1 MDPFVR
7 GFKWFS
13 YALGIFVV
21 VGLVF
26 GIIGRL
32 IPEQRV
38 VYIEKPVPEVV
49 DPQVKDDPEEDDKW
63 GDLADDPKNVWRGV
77 FSMSDRKFG
86 EFKNEFAS
94 LTRDLTPDEMMD
106 MADDI
111 HALTMSELE
120 VSGGHLEVLQQ
131 NPAHPDRDRMEME
144 VRQKWKNAER
154 LRDLTVVAWVEIS
167 ARLTKAKSRVQSGSD
182 LPV

>member
-1 MDPFVR
+1 MDPIAR

-38 VYIEKPVPEVV
+38 VYVEKPL
-49 DPQVKDDPEEDDKW
+49 PQVVEPQEDPDKW
-63 GDLADDPKNVWRGV
+63 GDIAEDPKNVWRGV

-94 LTRDLTPDEMMD
+94 LTRSLTPDEMMD
-106 MADDI
+106 MADEI

-131 NPAHPDRDRMEME
+131 NPAHPDRGRMEME

-167 ARLTKAKSRVQSGSD
+167 ARLTKAKGGTPRLES
-182 LPV
+182 